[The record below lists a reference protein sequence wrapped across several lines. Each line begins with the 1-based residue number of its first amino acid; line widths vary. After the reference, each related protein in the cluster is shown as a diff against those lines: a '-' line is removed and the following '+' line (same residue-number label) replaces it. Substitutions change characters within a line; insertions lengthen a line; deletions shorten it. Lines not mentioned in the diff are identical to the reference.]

1 MEIAAHPVAW
11 SSGPIL
17 AGRERC
23 DEAEAQLI
31 VLMEEY
37 ERQLYTFLLSLL
49 GDADVAADC
58 AQDTFLRAYEH
69 LYRGRPVNGGWLY
82 RVARN
87 RAMDEFRRKRYVQPG
102 GEEIER
108 GSAPDGIELGVTVR
122 QVMEQLPPQYR
133 EVLYLFSIA
142 GFKTDEIG
150 AMLGIRGSAVRQRL
164 YRAREHFR
172 LLYLGAESCNQSR

>member
-1 MEIAAHPVAW
+1 MDIAAYPATW
-11 SSGPIL
+11 SGGPIV
-17 AGRERC
+17 AERSRC
-23 DEAEAQLI
+23 GEAEAQLLW
-31 VLMEEY
+31 LMQEY
-37 ERQLYTFLLSLL
+37 ERQLYTFLLALL
-49 GDADVAADC
+49 GDSDVAADC

-69 LYRGRPVNGGWLY
+69 LYRGRSITAGWLY

-102 GEEIER
+102 GAQLES
-108 GSAPDGIELGVTVR
+108 GLVSDGIELGVSVR
-122 QVMEQLPPQYR
+122 QIMEQLPPQYR

-172 LLYLGAESCNQSR
+172 LLYFGAESCNQSQ